1 MKIEFRINKTPPTAS
16 DIEIARVQIEQR
28 KKKAERFCLPLMSIL
43 IVGIVIT
50 AATVRATLSNT
61 LTNFSLLGGGTI
73 ISLFYITEFIIGGWI
88 AIATIKWKKYW
99 TAQNR
104 IWAIIELPCA
114 EIALSLSRKYPEIDA
129 YRRAAIQDRR
139 LVNGDLEAMKAF
151 AKIQESIE
159 LNANLVNQQ
168 KTAFDAIH
176 KDDLPNITDI
186 PSVPKSWIDHA
197 YPLQQISIRL
207 QGTRHSDRQS
217 VIAQLDE
224 VLARLQQGDE
234 SGEEHDDDF
243 GYNFTAESS
252 SNGPSFFD
260 KPCGSR

>member
-1 MKIEFRINKTPPTAS
+1 MKTEFCINKTPPTAS

-28 KKKAERFCLPLMSIL
+28 KKKAEWFCLPLMSIL

-50 AATVRATLSNT
+50 AATVRATLSDS
-61 LTNFSLLGGGTI
+61 LTNHSWIDVRIFLLTMI
-73 ISLFYITEFIIGGWI
+73 EFGIGCLI
-88 AIATIKWKKYW
+88 AIATIEWKKYW
-99 TAQNR
+99 TTQNR

-129 YRRAAIQDRR
+129 YRRAAIQDRQ
-139 LVNGDLEAMKAF
+139 LVNGDLKAMIEF

-159 LNANLVNQQ
+159 LNAKLVNQQ
-168 KTAFDAIH
+168 KTAFDAVH
-176 KDDLPNITDI
+176 KADLLNITDI

-197 YPLQQISIRL
+197 YPLQQIIIRL

-224 VLARLQQGDE
+224 VLVRLSQGDE
-234 SGEEHDDDF
+234 SGEDHDDDF
-243 GYNFTAESS
+243 GYYFIVESS

-260 KPCGSR
+260 KPAGSR